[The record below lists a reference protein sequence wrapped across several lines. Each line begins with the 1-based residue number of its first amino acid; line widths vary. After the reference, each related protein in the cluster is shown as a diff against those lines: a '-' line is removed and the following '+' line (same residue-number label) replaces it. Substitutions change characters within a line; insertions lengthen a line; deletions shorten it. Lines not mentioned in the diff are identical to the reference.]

1 MGADPLFS
9 CPYRILSHP
18 QTPSGPTPGMRVSAT
33 PQLLASRTAG
43 EGLAR
48 GGSQNAVLGSKALGG
63 QSWGGAFSDHESSKG
78 HCLKACLGVRS
89 EVLLC
94 GKFGV
99 SVGSVPAG
107 AQCPQG
113 AVLVFSRKARLEAAA
128 WPGHTAQARKRW
140 ATPTRCYGTRQW
152 QVGSQ
157 KLGLPC
163 SSSCSK
169 EFGVINPADW
179 RLPRQRALPQAPFPH
194 PIPQVVVRHPCAACA
209 EHKGK

>member
-1 MGADPLFS
+1 MPEEGPKMRCSGAKHWEGRAGGGVFS
-9 CPYRILSHP
+9 
-18 QTPSGPTPGMRVSAT
+18 
-33 PQLLASRTAG
+33 
-43 EGLAR
+43 
-48 GGSQNAVLGSKALGG
+48 N
-63 QSWGGAFSDHESSKG
+63 HESSKG
-78 HCLKACLGVRS
+78 RCLKACLGVRS
-89 EVLLC
+89 KVLLC

-128 WPGHTAQARKRW
+128 WPGHTAQARKHW